1 MMTPLTQKQKE
12 LLDFISKHIA
22 ETKGV
27 APSFEQMKDAVSLKS
42 KSGVHRLVTALEQRG
57 HIRKL
62 PNRAR
67 AIEVVKEGQGLTQYS
82 IYELMAEIERRKGEG
97 NA

>member
-1 MMTPLTQKQKE
+1 MTPLTQKQKE
-12 LLDFISKHIA
+12 LLEFIASHVA
-22 ETKGV
+22 ETNGV
-27 APSFEQMKDAVSLKS
+27 APSFEEMKEAVSLKS

-67 AIEVVKEGQGLTQYS
+67 AIEVVKEGKGLAQYS
-82 IYELMAEIERRKGEG
+82 IYELMAEIERRKAAS